1 MDNSH
6 QHLLDE
12 LAGLEAVCDQEF
24 ARCYPSLVAAIERDF
39 RQEEELMD
47 EVGLASFQTHLEQH
61 ARMLSALHHVAPHVQ
76 EGDVDPGREAIVL
89 LRTWLTVH
97 IDIMDKALADAVRIV
112 FNTDPAAVPVVC
124 ASAQGKDN
132 NEEEIL
138 MTREADRSAMRRSKQ
153 I

>member
-1 MDNSH
+1 MSAAMHLLAGPVMGNDTKRGYPVLGVASMDYSH

-39 RQEEELMD
+39 RQEEELME

-76 EGDVDPGREAIVL
+76 EGDVDPGREAVVL
-89 LRTWLTVH
+89 LHTWLTVH
-97 IDIMDKALADAVRIV
+97 IDIMDKALADAVRKS
-112 FNTDPAAVPVVC
+112 PAGIRV
-124 ASAQGKDN
+124 
-132 NEEEIL
+132 
-138 MTREADRSAMRRSKQ
+138 
-153 I
+153 